1 MQGIRCAQSL
11 LPPLNGAITAS
22 PENPVYG
29 SVLTFSCDVGYFMIG
44 SSSVRCGDSNGDGRG
59 EWNGD
64 PPTCRRKWL
73 HHRLSLFPNI
83 EKQWECFLKTKMPVF
98 SWQRMIIFHNFS
110 RTHTKATLQSNGMIP
125 ILWFYPTNA
134 LKLNLFEYKLTQ
146 QQTIKC

>member
-110 RTHTKATLQSNGMIP
+110 RTHTTRFNFCLKQHCKVTKWYRYCGFIQQMRWNWTYSN
-125 ILWFYPTNA
+125 TN
-134 LKLNLFEYKLTQ
+134 
-146 QQTIKC
+146 